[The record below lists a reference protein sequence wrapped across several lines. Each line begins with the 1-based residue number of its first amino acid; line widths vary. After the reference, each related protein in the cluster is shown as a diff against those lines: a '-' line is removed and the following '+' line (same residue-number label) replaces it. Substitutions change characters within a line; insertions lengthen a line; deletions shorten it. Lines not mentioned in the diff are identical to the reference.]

1 MKKKEHKSK
10 SLFWRLS
17 LVLSALILSTNM
29 MAQSIT
35 QTGVIVDQNNEPM
48 IGVTVQVKGATT
60 GGITDLDGNFSIKC
74 NKGATLVFSFMGYKT
89 VEHKASGQRMR
100 IEMVEDAQALDEV
113 VIVGFGSMNKKH
125 ITGSMTSVDS
135 KILEE
140 KNSVNVFDAL
150 QGAAPGMQIVS
161 NSGAP
166 GSSSFVSIR
175 GASTFSDEG
184 VSPLYVV
191 DGVVVDNIDD
201 ISANDIK
208 QIDVM
213 KDAASSAIY
222 GARSANGVIL
232 ITTKSGESGKP
243 RVDVRYQHSFYTVA
257 RKLPQ
262 VNAFE
267 SRLSMAASDLDN
279 PSKTLEKF
287 SARTDSV
294 GMKYS
299 TNYYYQDLLFRTG
312 GRDDASVQISGGS
325 KGFKYRA
332 SLNYIGEKGV
342 ILESGNDKYTA
353 NINVDYEPWKNI
365 KFTTRVRLSYNKVN
379 NIKESV
385 LQDAMRRDPD
395 MIIWYP
401 DGELI
406 PYYSSGGRRNPIAE
420 LKQKLDERSTYRGN
434 FYQGVT
440 WTFTPWLRLDADI
453 SADYTSYRNLTF
465 SSKYLEGSDNGKNT
479 GADRSQQTWKYAG
492 EAYLNFNKTIAKDHS
507 LNAMVGSSFEVSNQ
521 LEYNIA
527 GSFFLSEDI
536 HYMNLATVKDVKN
549 IYTSG
554 WDEAMVGVFGR
565 VVYSWK
571 SRYTITG
578 NLRFDGSS
586 RFGKNNRWGSF
597 PSVSAAW
604 RISDE
609 SFMEWSKDWLSTLKM
624 RASYGKSGN
633 ARVGSYWRQTYSP
646 VTSTKNLYY
655 QNEIGQ
661 SSLQPAK
668 RLRNENLT
676 WESKFSTNVGFDLGF
691 FSNRINLT
699 FDYYNDVT
707 KDLIMEVQLP
717 SNAGYSSQYQN
728 LGQTTNRGVELSL
741 NANLVQTK
749 DFYLDFNFNIAFNK
763 NKVDALYGANG
774 DEMILSGGGTETGSD
789 NYRVFVGQEVGLM
802 YGYVSDGM
810 YSFDDFTFNPT
821 TKKWD
826 IVTTKDENGVPIVT
840 DCSGVLSR
848 AGGYFGPGHMK
859 LKDLNGDGVIDAD
872 NDRKVIGHALPKH
885 TGGFSFNAGWKG
897 FDVTAMFNW
906 SYGNDILNINKVDY
920 TSYTGSKRYQNL
932 SNDMRLAN
940 RFTTIDP
947 VTGLN
952 IYYGEYANPERLQ
965 EINSNASIWHP
976 LMNNTITTDW
986 LVEDGSF
993 LRLGVLT
1000 LGYTLPKYWTQ
1011 KFGVKSLRV
1020 YATGNNLFCL
1030 TGYSGQDPE
1039 VNTSSSNMT
1048 PGYDR
1053 SAYPKSR
1060 SYIFGL
1066 NVTF

>member
-1 MKKKEHKSK
+1 M
-10 SLFWRLS
+10 SL
-17 LVLSALILSTNM
+17 
-29 MAQSIT
+29 
-35 QTGVIVDQNNEPM
+35 D
-48 IGVTVQVKGATT
+48 
-60 GGITDLDGNFSIKC
+60 
-74 NKGATLVFSFMGYKT
+74 
-89 VEHKASGQRMR
+89 
-100 IEMVEDAQALDEV
+100 
-113 VIVGFGSMNKKH
+113 
-125 ITGSMTSVDS
+125 
-135 KILEE
+135 
-140 KNSVNVFDAL
+140 
-150 QGAAPGMQIVS
+150 
-161 NSGAP
+161 
-166 GSSSFVSIR
+166 
-175 GASTFSDEG
+175 
-184 VSPLYVV
+184 
-191 DGVVVDNIDD
+191 
-201 ISANDIK
+201 
-208 QIDVM
+208 
-213 KDAASSAIY
+213 
-222 GARSANGVIL
+222 
-232 ITTKSGESGKP
+232 
-243 RVDVRYQHSFYTVA
+243 
-257 RKLPQ
+257 
-262 VNAFE
+262 
-267 SRLSMAASDLDN
+267 
-279 PSKTLEKF
+279 
-287 SARTDSV
+287 
-294 GMKYS
+294 
-299 TNYYYQDLLFRTG
+299 
-312 GRDDASVQISGGS
+312 
-325 KGFKYRA
+325 
-332 SLNYIGEKGV
+332 
-342 ILESGNDKYTA
+342 
-353 NINVDYEPWKNI
+353 
-365 KFTTRVRLSYNKVN
+365 
-379 NIKESV
+379 
-385 LQDAMRRDPD
+385 
-395 MIIWYP
+395 
-401 DGELI
+401 
-406 PYYSSGGRRNPIAE
+406 
-420 LKQKLDERSTYRGN
+420 
-434 FYQGVT
+434 
-440 WTFTPWLRLDADI
+440 
-453 SADYTSYRNLTF
+453 
-465 SSKYLEGSDNGKNT
+465 
-479 GADRSQQTWKYAG
+479 
-492 EAYLNFNKTIAKDHS
+492 
-507 LNAMVGSSFEVSNQ
+507 
-521 LEYNIA
+521 
-527 GSFFLSEDI
+527 
-536 HYMNLATVKDVKN
+536 
-549 IYTSG
+549 
-554 WDEAMVGVFGR
+554 
-565 VVYSWK
+565 
-571 SRYTITG
+571 
-578 NLRFDGSS
+578 
-586 RFGKNNRWGSF
+586 
-597 PSVSAAW
+597 
-604 RISDE
+604 
-609 SFMEWSKDWLSTLKM
+609 
-624 RASYGKSGN
+624 
-633 ARVGSYWRQTYSP
+633 
-646 VTSTKNLYY
+646 
-655 QNEIGQ
+655 
-661 SSLQPAK
+661 
-668 RLRNENLT
+668 
-676 WESKFSTNVGFDLGF
+676 
-691 FSNRINLT
+691 
-699 FDYYNDVT
+699 
-707 KDLIMEVQLP
+707 
-717 SNAGYSSQYQN
+717 
-728 LGQTTNRGVELSL
+728 
-741 NANLVQTK
+741 ANLVQTK